1 MRRTTVRVAARIG
14 ILPAVMFALGSPGLG
29 AQGPDTTFSVWLG
42 GTTDRFEETLPVSPQ
57 LGVRLEVEAV
67 HRLWI
72 GLEATGLFVNERQSC
87 PGLFG
92 QECDDTALDVTPTV
106 SGQVRVE
113 LGGDAVRPY
122 VSGVIGRAI
131 RGTNVSSTV
140 LGGGAG
146 VLFSERLRGKDLGLE
161 VRYRSDDRFTS
172 LDYDHWEFLVGL
184 HL

>member
-1 MRRTTVRVAARIG
+1 MRRTTVRAVARFG
-14 ILPAVMFALGSPGLG
+14 ILATVMFALGSPGLE
-29 AQGPDTTFSVWLG
+29 AQGLDVTFSVWLG
-42 GTTDRFEETLPVSPQ
+42 GATDRFEETLPLSPQ

-72 GLEATGLFVNERQSC
+72 GMEATGLFVNERQSC
-87 PGLFG
+87 PGLLED
-92 QECDDTALDVTPTV
+92 ECDDTTLDVTPTV
-106 SGQVRVE
+106 SGQVRLE

-131 RGTNVSSTV
+131 RGTDVSSMV

-146 VLFSERLRGKDLGLE
+146 VLFSERLRGKDMGLE
-161 VRYRSDDRFTS
+161 VRYRTDDRFTS

-184 HL
+184 HF

>member
-1 MRRTTVRVAARIG
+1 MRRFFKGSLLLVSLFVPDVA
-14 ILPAVMFALGSPGLG
+14 GLH
-29 AQGPDTTFSVWLG
+29 AQAPDLTFSVWLG
-42 GTTDRFEETLPVSPQ
+42 GATDRFEETLPLSPQ

-67 HRLWI
+67 HRLWV

-87 PGLFG
+87 AAMFG

-106 SGQVRVE
+106 SGQVRLE

-146 VLFSERLRGKDLGLE
+146 VVFSERLRGKDLGFE
-161 VRYRSDDRFTS
+161 ARYRTDDRFTS

-184 HL
+184 HF